1 MHSPH
6 LASRPA
12 RRGHA
17 SGRTI
22 VLAALVSL
30 AATPAL
36 AAEEDF
42 QSWLSATGTT
52 AISPKI
58 DATMEAHFRF
68 YDDASYLGQLLLRPS
83 LTYKL
88 EGGWSLSGG
97 YAYARTDPGSAD
109 VSHEHRAWE
118 QVGYRFVGDERLTI
132 TGRTRLEQRFVEGR
146 DGTGWRVRQQV
157 RAAFTSSGAG
167 KVQAV
172 AWNETFYSLNDTVF
186 GQRAGFDQTRTFIG
200 ASLPLARGTTI
211 EPGYLNHRTFRE
223 GPDRVNHILAVNLFT
238 RF

>member
-1 MHSPH
+1 MHSTAPVSQLTKCG
-6 LASRPA
+6 LARPRA
-12 RRGHA
+12 A
-17 SGRTI
+17 LLAT
-22 VLAALVSL
+22 LAAL

-36 AAEEDF
+36 GADEDF
-42 QSWLSATGTT
+42 QSWLSATGAAALT
-52 AISPKI
+52 SQV
-58 DATMEAHFRF
+58 DATMEAHFRL

-88 EGGWSLSGG
+88 NGGWSLSGG
-97 YAYARTDPGSAD
+97 YAYARTDSGAAA

-118 QVGYRFVGDERLTI
+118 QVGFRFIANNTVAV

-157 RAAFTSSGAG
+157 RAAFTPSGAG
-167 KVQAV
+167 ALQAV
-172 AWNETFYSLNDTVF
+172 AWNETFYSLNDTDF
-186 GQRAGFDQTRTFIG
+186 GQRSGFDQTRTFIG
-200 ASLPLARGTTI
+200 ASLPLAQRTTI